1 MTKADIAER
10 VRDTLGNQKKDALDL
25 VESVLDILKDTLE
38 AGEEVMLREFQDSH
52 EKRQEGEEPPN
63 RGDCDH
69 PGQKGPDF

>member
-38 AGEEVMLREFQDSH
+38 SGEEVKIAHASGISRFAR
-52 EKRQEGEEPPN
+52 KATV
-63 RGDCDH
+63 RGGTPK
-69 PGQKGPDF
+69 PGRL